1 MLIRA
6 WNHFSR
12 LLSVDLRPFPGAAQL
27 WAAAAEVVGYEGAGD
42 ETWLEGLDRLVGDFN
57 HYGGFHHFGRF
68 YVGQFLHGLLV
79 QRLHLG
85 KLWAEHPEILQTGV
99 ARPLVIVGLPRTGTS
114 FLFNLLARDPAHRY
128 LANWEAS
135 VSQVPPGRRRNDFRR
150 DPRRRKGRLML
161 AFQKYLMPE
170 IETQHAFLL
179 DGPEECTPILMQG
192 FATQAFAG
200 MFDVPDYSRWL
211 DTANRLPS
219 YRHHRR
225 VLQTLQWT
233 YPGQR
238 WLLKSP
244 DHVGA
249 LDALLRVYPDACVVC
264 THRDP
269 VSAVTSWASL
279 ARSFR
284 GIYYEKPD
292 QERLGKQVLERL
304 ARDTE
309 AFLAARGSL
318 PREPFFD
325 VDFSELVE
333 RPLDIVQSIYER
345 FGLPLADETLR
356 AMQAYLAEDAGF
368 RPGRHR
374 YRPED
379 FGLSAAGIRARFTEY
394 SQHFGQGGPGGAG
407 AGFTT

>member
-1 MLIRA
+1 M
-6 WNHFSR
+6 
-12 LLSVDLRPFPGAAQL
+12 
-27 WAAAAEVVGYEGAGD
+27 GD
-42 ETWLEGLDRLVGDFN
+42 DTCLEGLERLVEDFN

-79 QRLHLG
+79 ERLQLA
-85 KLWAEHPEILQTGV
+85 KFWAEHPEILETGV
-99 ARPLVIVGLPRTGTS
+99 PRPLVIVGLPRTGTS

-128 LANWEAS
+128 LTNWEAS
-135 VSQVPPGRRRNDFRR
+135 VSQVPPGRRQRKGLRR

-170 IETQHAFLL
+170 IEKQHAFLL

-192 FATQAFAG
+192 FSTQAFAG
-200 MFDVPDYSRWL
+200 MFDVPDYSSWL
-211 DTANRLPS
+211 DTADRLPS

-244 DHVGA
+244 DHIGA

-269 VSAVTSWASL
+269 ANAVTSWASL
-279 ARSFR
+279 AYSFR
-284 GIYYEKPD
+284 SIYYENPD
-292 QERLGKQVLERL
+292 PERLGKQALERL
-304 ARDTE
+304 ARDTD
-309 AFLAARGSL
+309 AFLGARESL
-318 PREPFFD
+318 PADSFFD

-333 RPLDIVQSIYER
+333 RPLDIVQSIYGR
-345 FGLPLADETLR
+345 FALPLADEALQ
-356 AMQAYLAEDAGF
+356 AMRGHLARDAGF

-374 YRPED
+374 YSPAD
-379 FGLSAAGIRARFTEY
+379 FGLTATGIRDRFSAYCSRFTGTCSGEAV
-394 SQHFGQGGPGGAG
+394 SKVNDKDCRPRGG
-407 AGFTT
+407 